1 VAFFEGGGFGYCVA
15 TRGLGRDA
23 DADEAARIVRMAT
36 SVVARE
42 TARIAPYG
50 RKIGASDACAREES
64 AAWSRRA
71 SRKRGAGLPRKRF
84 FESSEEPPAKL
95 TAGARGQA
103 PDVQVVLRVPARV
116 VTHSSTPSSF
126 AMDAADVASDSE
138 SYDDASASGASRGDA
153 GSDVSSVPPS
163 SPRTGLGRA
172 LRAGEHARAK
182 IEALANDIHDAYSFD
197 LNPEYRLK
205 VVKKFDGVS
214 LGAKFDF
221 RSGQCVI
228 KAKRA
233 PSDSGRG
240 WRIWRWFKKLQV
252 QPEDG
257 DVEVFTEPISWGLL
271 NLQGIGGYKHSSGKF
286 SFRYKVTST
295 IWEVNPSLL
304 APRKAEFGGERVGGC
319 VRWDVDIK
327 PPQAEGG
334 FGDGMTAAD
343 LYGLDVGS
351 YHVALPRLEM
361 KIDLS
366 NLEAARERAEREA
379 AETTY

>member
-1 VAFFEGGGFGYCVA
+1 
-15 TRGLGRDA
+15 
-23 DADEAARIVRMAT
+23 
-36 SVVARE
+36 
-42 TARIAPYG
+42 
-50 RKIGASDACAREES
+50 
-64 AAWSRRA
+64 
-71 SRKRGAGLPRKRF
+71 
-84 FESSEEPPAKL
+84 
-95 TAGARGQA
+95 
-103 PDVQVVLRVPARV
+103 
-116 VTHSSTPSSF
+116 
-126 AMDAADVASDSE
+126 
-138 SYDDASASGASRGDA
+138 
-153 GSDVSSVPPS
+153 
-163 SPRTGLGRA
+163 
-172 LRAGEHARAK
+172 
-182 IEALANDIHDAYSFD
+182 